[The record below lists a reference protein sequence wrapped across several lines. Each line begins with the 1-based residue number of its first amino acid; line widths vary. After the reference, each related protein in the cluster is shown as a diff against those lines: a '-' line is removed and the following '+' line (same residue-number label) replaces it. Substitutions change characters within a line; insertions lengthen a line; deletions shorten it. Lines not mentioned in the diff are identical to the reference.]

1 MATNSYA
8 VLFTVSSRVTTQN
21 GYHSSYRMEY
31 RLIDSAGT
39 MLASTSF
46 PGVFFCALSDPILIG
61 GKVYWVGIEPDRQT
75 TYAPDYL
82 FGIDVSDPTTP
93 SLLTGAAP

>member
-1 MATNSYA
+1 VATNSYA

-39 MLASTSF
+39 VLASTSF
-46 PGVFFCALSDPILIG
+46 PGVFFCAISDPILIG
-61 GKVYWVGIEPDRQT
+61 GKVYWVGIEPDSHT
-75 TYAPDYL
+75 GLDYL
-82 FGIDVSDPTTP
+82 FGLDVSDPATP
-93 SLLTGAAP
+93 ALLTGVAP